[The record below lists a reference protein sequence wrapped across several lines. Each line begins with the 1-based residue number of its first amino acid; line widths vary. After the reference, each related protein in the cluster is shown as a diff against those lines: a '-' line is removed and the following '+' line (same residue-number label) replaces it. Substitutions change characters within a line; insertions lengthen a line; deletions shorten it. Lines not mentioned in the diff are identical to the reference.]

1 LSLRNA
7 TFADIDALST
17 LEARCFDGD
26 RLSRRSFRHMVASP
40 SAACRI
46 AGEGG
51 RIEGYAITL
60 FRRNGGYARLY
71 SLAVDPRAREAGLG
85 KALLED
91 AEMIAQRR
99 GARGLRLEVR
109 QDNLPALG
117 LYRRRGYEIIAT
129 IPTYYEDGTDA
140 FRMQKMFGGRA
151 GGADHSTE
159 I

>member
-7 TFADIDALST
+7 TLADIDALST

-26 RLSRRSFRHMVASP
+26 RLSRRSFRHLVASP

-51 RIEGYAITL
+51 RMEGYAITL

-71 SLAVDPRAREAGLG
+71 SLAVDPAKRKAGSG

-91 AEMIAQRR
+91 AERIAAAR

-109 QDNLPALG
+109 RDNEPAIG
-117 LYRRRGYEIIAT
+117 LYRRRGYQTIAT
-129 IPTYYEDGTDA
+129 VPGYYEDGTDA
-140 FRMQKMFGGRA
+140 FRMQKIFGGRA
-151 GGADHSTE
+151 GGTHHSTE